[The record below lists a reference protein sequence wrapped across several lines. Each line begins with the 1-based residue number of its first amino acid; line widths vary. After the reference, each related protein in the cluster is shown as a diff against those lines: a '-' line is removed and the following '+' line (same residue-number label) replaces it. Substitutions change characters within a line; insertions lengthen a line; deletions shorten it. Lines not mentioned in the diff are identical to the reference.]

1 MKEMKSD
8 LAIAQAA
15 HLQPIVKIA
24 AAMGLSEDDIELYGK
39 YKAKVDLGV
48 LGRFAKKPEGKLI
61 VVTAITPTPLGE
73 GKTVTTIGISQGL
86 KKIGKRVVTTLR
98 QPSMGPVFGIKG
110 GAAGGG
116 WSQVVPMEDLNL
128 HFTGDIHAVGAAH
141 NLMSAMIDNH
151 FHQGNALNADP
162 SSVSW
167 LRCVDISD
175 RALRKIVV
183 GLGGKENGHPRE
195 SGYCIT
201 VASEVMAVLALA
213 TSVSDLRARL
223 ARMVWGFDRE
233 GNPLTAEALG
243 VAGAMAV
250 LLKDALKPNLIQ
262 TLEGGPVLVHAGPF
276 ANIAHGNNSVLA
288 DMVALKCADYVVTE
302 AGFGADNG
310 MIKFMEIKCR
320 QSGLRPSGIVMTC
333 SIRALKMHGGVGKV
347 VAGKPLP
354 KELNQENIQ
363 GLEKGSANLRHCI
376 KVAQYYGVP
385 LVVTINRFATDTDA
399 EVEALRKIALDAGAD
414 ACEPITAWAEGGD
427 GCRAAAEAVVK
438 ATDRK
443 ADFRFLLDEDAS
455 IEDKIQV
462 LATKVYNASGVS
474 YSGEAKAKI
483 RKFEKLGWG
492 KLPICMAKTHLS
504 LSHDKNMKN
513 LPSDYV
519 FPISDIKASVGAG
532 FLYPLAGDFPIMP
545 GLPSHPAAMDVDVDP
560 ATGLT
565 KGLF

>member
-1 MKEMKSD
+1 MKSD
-8 LAIAQAA
+8 LEIAQAA
-15 HLQPIVKIA
+15 KLQPIGEIA
-24 AAMGLSEDDIELYGK
+24 SSIGLGADDIDLYGK
-39 YKAKVDLGV
+39 YKAKIHLDV
-48 LGRFAKKPEGKLI
+48 LQKFASKPEGKLI

-73 GKTVTTIGISQGL
+73 GKTVTTIGVSQGL

-116 WSQVVPMEDLNL
+116 FSQVVPMEDLNL

-141 NLMSAMIDNH
+141 NLLSAMIDNH

-162 SSVSW
+162 HSVSW
-167 LRCVDISD
+167 LRVVDISD
-175 RALRKIVV
+175 RALRKITV
-183 GLGGKENGHPRE
+183 GLGGKDNGHPRE
-195 SGYCIT
+195 SGYSIT

-213 TSVSDLRARL
+213 TSVKDLRERL

-233 GNPLTAEALG
+233 GKPLTPEHLG
-243 VAGAMAV
+243 AAGAMTV
-250 LLKDALKPNLIQ
+250 LLKDALMPNLIQ
-262 TLEGGPVLVHAGPF
+262 TLEGGPCIVHAGPF

-288 DMVALKCADYVVTE
+288 DMVALRTADYVVTE

-320 QSGLRPSGIVMTC
+320 QSGLRPSAVVMTC

-354 KELNQENIQ
+354 KELTEENLP
-363 GLEKGSANLRHCI
+363 GLKKGADNLRHCI
-376 KVAQYYGVP
+376 KVAKYYGVP
-385 LVVTINRFATDTDA
+385 VVVTINRFATDTDR
-399 EVEALRKIALDAGAD
+399 EVDALRKIALEAGAD
-414 ACEPITAWAEGGD
+414 ACEPIEAWLKGGD

-438 ATDRK
+438 ACGVK
-443 ADFRFLLDEDAS
+443 PDFRFLLDEDAS
-455 IEDKIQV
+455 IEDKILT
-462 LATKVYNASGVS
+462 LATKVYNAKAVS

-483 RKFEKLGWG
+483 KRYEKLGWG
-492 KLPICMAKTHLS
+492 RLPICMAKSHLS

-545 GLPSHPAAMDVDVDP
+545 GLPSHPAAMDIDVDP
-560 ATGLT
+560 ATGAT

>member
-1 MKEMKSD
+1 MKSD
-8 LAIAQAA
+8 LEIAQEAK
-15 HLQPIVKIA
+15 LQPIGEIA
-24 AAMGLSEDDIELYGK
+24 SSIGLGEDDIEYYGK
-39 YKAKVDLGV
+39 YKAKISLDV
-48 LGRFAKKPEGKLI
+48 LEKFKARPEGKLV

-73 GKTVTTIGISQGL
+73 GKTVTTIGVSQGL
-86 KKIGKRVVTTLR
+86 KRIGKRVVTTLR

-116 WSQVVPMEDLNL
+116 FSQVVPMEDLNL

-141 NLMSAMIDNH
+141 NLLSAMIDNH

-162 SSVSW
+162 HSVSW
-167 LRCVDISD
+167 LRVVDISD
-175 RALRKIVV
+175 RALRRITV
-183 GLGGKENGHPRE
+183 GLGGKENGYPRE
-195 SGYCIT
+195 SGYSIT

-213 TSVSDLRARL
+213 TSVKDLRERL

-233 GNPLTAEALG
+233 GKPLTPEHLG
-243 VAGAMAV
+243 AAGAMTV

-262 TLEGGPVLVHAGPF
+262 TLEGGPCIVHAGPF

-288 DMVALKCADYVVTE
+288 DMVALKTADYVVTE

-320 QSGLRPSGIVMTC
+320 QSGLRPSAIVMTC

-354 KELNQENIQ
+354 KELNEENVA
-363 GLEKGSANLRHCI
+363 GLKKGSENLKHCI
-376 KVAQYYGVP
+376 KVAKYYGVP
-385 LVVTINRFATDTDA
+385 LVVTINRFATDTDR
-399 EVEALRKIALDAGAD
+399 EVETLRTIALEAGAD
-414 ACEPITAWAEGGD
+414 ACEPIEAWLKGGD

-438 ATDRK
+438 ACAQKT
-443 ADFRFLLDEDAS
+443 DFRFLCPEEAS
-455 IEDKIQV
+455 IEEKIGI
-462 LATKVYNASGVS
+462 LATKVYNAKSVS

-483 RKFEKLGWG
+483 KRYEKLGWG
-492 KLPICMAKTHLS
+492 RLPICMAKSHLS
-504 LSHDKNMKN
+504 LSHDKNLKN

-519 FPISDIKASVGAG
+519 FPISDVKASVGAG

-545 GLPSHPAAMDVDVDP
+545 GLPSHPAAMDIDVDP
-560 ATGLT
+560 ATGVT